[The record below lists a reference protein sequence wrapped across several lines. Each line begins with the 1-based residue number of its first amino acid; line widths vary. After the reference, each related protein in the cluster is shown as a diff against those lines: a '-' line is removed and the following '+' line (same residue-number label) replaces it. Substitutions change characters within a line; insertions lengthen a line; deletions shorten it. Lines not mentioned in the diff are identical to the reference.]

1 MVGNPAQRPWLSL
14 YDEGLPGSLAPR
26 HGTALEMF
34 RDAAHRAGPAPLIH
48 YFERTLTVSEVDAM
62 SDAVAVGLAER
73 NIRPG
78 DRVALYLQ
86 NVPQFVIA
94 ALAIWKVGAIAV
106 SCNPMLRSAELAKQ
120 LDDSGARAIVT
131 LESLYREAGA
141 AAIAQTAVEL
151 VITTSEHE
159 LRTEDVATLRAPAP
173 PARGVVDFAA
183 LVQAHD
189 GEVAPSARLGSDD
202 VAVLTYTSGTT
213 GPAKGA
219 MNTHRNVVFTAHV
232 YREWMRIDRDDVI
245 LGIAPLFHVTGLIA
259 HLALGLLVPAPII
272 LSHRFDAADTCRL
285 VERHRAT
292 FAIAAITA
300 FNALCNEPSRP
311 SHDLSSLTKVY
322 SGGAPI
328 APAFADHFEQTTGIV
343 IRSAYGLTETTSPSH
358 LTPLAR
364 RTPVDAETGAFAAG
378 IPVFDT
384 TTRIVDERGEELP
397 AGEVGEVL
405 IRGPQVVPGYWRQ
418 PEETEHA
425 LRGGELRTGDVGKM
439 DTDGWLFI
447 VDRRKDLIIASGYK
461 VWPREV
467 EDVLCSHPAVREAA
481 VVGVPDSYRGESVSA
496 FVSPM
501 SGAAPTAEALIE
513 YCRDRLAAYK
523 RPKRVTILDELPKT
537 ASGKILRRE
546 LRTDAR
552 PTGAAAAGDA
562 PEF

>member
-1 MVGNPAQRPWLSL
+1 MAGTSAPRPWLAL
-14 YDEGLPGSLAPR
+14 YDEGLPASLAPR
-26 HGTALEMF
+26 HATTLEMF
-34 RDAAHRAGPAPLIH
+34 RDAVGRAASAPLIH
-48 YFERTLTVSEVDAM
+48 YFERTLTTGEVDAM
-62 SDAVAVGLAER
+62 SDALAVGLAER
-73 NIRPG
+73 GIRHG

-106 SCNPMLRSAELAKQ
+106 SCNPMLRAPELAKQ
-120 LDDSGARAIVT
+120 LHDSGARAMVA
-131 LESLYREAGA
+131 LDSLYREAGA
-141 AAIAQTAVEL
+141 AAVARTGLPL
-151 VITTSEHE
+151 VVTTSHHE
-159 LRTEDVATLRAPAP
+159 LRTEDGAGARAAP
-173 PARGVVDFAA
+173 RSTARGVVDFAG
-183 LVQAHD
+183 LVRAHE
-189 GEVAPSARLGSDD
+189 GERGPAARLGPDD

-232 YREWMRIDRDDVI
+232 YRDWMRIGRDDVI

-259 HLALGLLVPAPII
+259 HLALGLLVPAPIV
-272 LSHRFDAADTCRL
+272 LSHRFDAAETWRL

-300 FNALCNEPSRP
+300 FNALGNEPSRADR
-311 SHDLSSLTKVY
+311 DLSSLTKVY

-328 APAFADHFEQTTGIV
+328 PPALADHFEQTTGMV

-358 LTPLAR
+358 LTPLGR
-364 RTPVDAETGAFAAG
+364 RTPVDPETGAYAAG

-384 TTRIVDERGEELP
+384 GTRIVGERGEELP

-405 IRGPQVVPGYWRQ
+405 IRGPQVVPGYWRK
-418 PEETEHA
+418 PEETRHA
-425 LRGGELRTGDVGKM
+425 LSGGELRTGDVGKM
-439 DTDGWLFI
+439 DADGWLYI

-461 VWPREV
+461 IWPREV

-496 FVSPM
+496 FVSPVA
-501 SGAAPTAEALIE
+501 GAVPTAEALIE
-513 YCRDRLAAYK
+513 YCRERLAAYK
-523 RPKRVTILDELPKT
+523 LPKRVTILDELPKT

-546 LRTDAR
+546 LRDD
-552 PTGAAAAGDA
+552 P
-562 PEF
+562 PEL

>member
-1 MVGNPAQRPWLSL
+1 MVGTSTPRPWLAL
-14 YDEGLPGSLAPR
+14 YDDGLPAGLAPR
-26 HGTALEMF
+26 PATALDMF
-34 RDAAHRAGPAPLIH
+34 RDAVERAPDAPLIH
-48 YFERTLTVSEVDAM
+48 YFERTLTTAEVDAM
-62 SDAVAVGLAER
+62 SDALAFGLAER
-73 NIRPG
+73 DIRPG

-94 ALAIWKVGAIAV
+94 ALAIWKAGAIVV
-106 SCNPMLRSAELAKQ
+106 SCNPMLRTAELAKQ
-120 LDDSGARAIVT
+120 LNDSGARAIVS

-141 AAIAQTAVEL
+141 AAIAQSPVEL

-159 LRTEDVATLRAPAP
+159 FRGEDAP
-173 PARGVVDFAA
+173 PSSPATRGVLDFAS
-183 LVQAHD
+183 LVRTHHGQRR
-189 GEVAPSARLGSDD
+189 PSAPLGPDD

-232 YREWMRIDRDDVI
+232 YRDWVHIGRHDVI

-272 LSHRFDAADTCRL
+272 LSHRFDAAETWRL

-300 FNALCNEPSRP
+300 FNALGTEPARQGR
-311 SHDLSSLTKVY
+311 DVSSLTKVY

-328 APAFADHFEQTTGIV
+328 APAFADHFEQATGIV
-343 IRSAYGLTETTSPSH
+343 IRSAYGLTETTSPTH
-358 LTPLAR
+358 LTPLGR
-364 RTPVDAETGAFAAG
+364 RTPVDAETGAYAAG

-384 TTRIVDERGEELP
+384 ETRIVDERGEELP
-397 AGEVGEVL
+397 PGEVGEVL
-405 IRGPQVVPGYWRQ
+405 IRGPQVVPGYWRK

-425 LRGGELRTGDVGKM
+425 LAGGELRTGDVGKM
-439 DTDGWLFI
+439 DADGWLYI

-467 EDVLCSHPAVREAA
+467 EDVLCSHPDVREAA
-481 VVGVPDSYRGESVSA
+481 VVGVPDSYRGESISA
-496 FVSPM
+496 FVSP
-501 SGAAPTAEALIE
+501 APDATPTPAALIE
-513 YCRDRLAAYK
+513 YCRERLAAYK
-523 RPKRVTILDELPKT
+523 RPAQITVIDELPKT

-546 LRTDAR
+546 LRR
-552 PTGAAAAGDA
+552 
-562 PEF
+562 

>member
-1 MVGNPAQRPWLSL
+1 MVGHSTPRPWLAL
-14 YDEGLPGSLAPR
+14 YDDGLPAGLAPR
-26 HGTALEMF
+26 HATVLDMF
-34 RDAAHRAGPAPLIH
+34 RDAVARAPAAPLIH
-48 YFERTLTVSEVDAM
+48 YFERTLTTTEVDAM
-62 SDAVAVGLAER
+62 SDALAVALAER
-73 NIRPG
+73 EIRSG

-94 ALAIWKVGAIAV
+94 ALSIWKAGAIVV
-106 SCNPMLRSAELAKQ
+106 SCNPMLRTAELAKQ
-120 LDDSGARAIVT
+120 LNDSGARAIVS

-141 AAIAQTAVEL
+141 AAIAQSGVEL
-151 VITTSEHE
+151 VITTSELE
-159 LRTEDVATLRAPAP
+159 LRSEDAPGTPPRAP
-173 PARGVVDFAA
+173 GVLDFAE
-183 LVQAHD
+183 LVRAHD
-189 GEVAPSARLGSDD
+189 GQRQPSAPLGPDD

-232 YREWMRIDRDDVI
+232 YRDWVHIGRHDVI

-272 LSHRFDAADTCRL
+272 LSHRFDAAETWRL

-300 FNALCNEPSRP
+300 FNALGTEPARQGR
-311 SHDLSSLTKVY
+311 DVSSLTKVY

-328 APAFADHFEQTTGIV
+328 APAFADHFEQATGMV
-343 IRSAYGLTETTSPSH
+343 IRSAYGLTETTSPTH
-358 LTPLAR
+358 LTPLGR
-364 RTPVDAETGAFAAG
+364 RTPVDPETGAYAAG

-384 TTRIVDERGEELP
+384 ETRIVDERGVELP

-405 IRGPQVVPGYWRQ
+405 IRGPQVVPGYWRK

-425 LRGGELRTGDVGKM
+425 LAGGELRTGDVGKM
-439 DTDGWLFI
+439 DADGWLYI

-496 FVSPM
+496 FVSLAP
-501 SGAAPTAEALIE
+501 GATPTPAALIE
-513 YCRDRLAAYK
+513 YCRERLAAYK
-523 RPKRVTILDELPKT
+523 RPAQITVLDELPKT

-546 LRTDAR
+546 LRA
-552 PTGAAAAGDA
+552 
-562 PEF
+562 